1 MSFDTDAE
9 LDVNNIRM
17 SQLPKYLGHTSFY
30 GMHKLSEHMDTHTES
45 IALAGPLKWTVVVF
59 QSHSTHW
66 PRKRATW
73 PNSNNSSSQV
83 VE

>member
-59 QSHSTHW
+59 QRVIAHTSPANAPLGPT
-66 PRKRATW
+66 RIT
-73 PNSNNSSSQV
+73 QV
-83 VE
+83 AK